1 MLLSNEQQ
9 ILKLNTGKITMSL
22 NWKEI
27 DSVFLDLDGTL
38 LDLHFDNHFWLEH
51 VPLRYSE
58 KRGLSIAEAKAE
70 LFSRY
75 RAIEG
80 TLEWYC
86 VEHWSRELDLNIVQ
100 LKREVAH
107 LIAVH
112 PHVIDFLEAVV
123 TLSKRLVLVTNA
135 HQHSLKL
142 KLERTALGGYFDRII
157 SAHDLKTAKE
167 SPTFWSHFQAIEPF
181 DPQRTL
187 FIDDN
192 LNVLYQAQRFGIR
205 WLVAAMTPD
214 STTVRRHI
222 NHEFLAIGDFSEL
235 LPMSL

>member
-1 MLLSNEQQ
+1 MIINWNE
-9 ILKLNTGKITMSL
+9 IN
-22 NWKEI
+22 
-27 DSVFLDLDGTL
+27 SVFLDLDGTL

-58 KRGLSIAEAKAE
+58 KRGLSIAEAKSE
-70 LFSRY
+70 LFARY

-86 VEHWSRELDLNIVQ
+86 VEHWSHELDLNIVQ
-100 LKREVAH
+100 LKREVSH

-112 PHVIDFLEAVV
+112 PHVIDFLEAVT
-123 TLSKRLVLVTNA
+123 TLGKRLVLVTNA
-135 HQHSLKL
+135 HQHSLEL
-142 KLERTALGGYFDRII
+142 KFERTALGGDFDRII
-157 SAHDLKTAKE
+157 SAHELKIAKE
-167 SPTFWSHFQAIEPF
+167 APTFWSHFQTIEPF
-181 DPQRTL
+181 DPKRTL

-214 STTVRRHI
+214 STAVRRHI
-222 NHEFLAIGDFSEL
+222 DHEFLAIGDFSEL
-235 LPMSL
+235 LPMSS